1 MTEIET
7 HDLAKA
13 GDVAMLVGV
22 KHKSHIVRLIPG
34 KILQTHRGEI
44 RHDDLIGT
52 AWGTTVKSH
61 IGRTFHLLEPSIADL
76 IRELPRRT
84 QILYPKDIGFILMTL
99 GVGPG
104 KLVGEAGSGSGGMTL
119 ALTNAVGD
127 NGHVYSYDSH
137 PDSLDLAEKN
147 IARFGFPS
155 RVTFK
160 NRYLQEGL
168 DETNLDAFFLDVP
181 TPELVLSQVRETLK
195 PGGNFACIVPTMN
208 QVSALLIA
216 LAENRFA
223 FVEVCEVMLRY
234 YRTNAHRVRPTD
246 RMVAHTGYLIFARP
260 MIDMDELEDREN
272 LSEEDE
278 E

>member
-7 HDLAKA
+7 HALAKA

-22 KHKSHIVRLIPG
+22 KHKSHIVRLQPG

-44 RHDDLIGT
+44 RHDDLIDLP
-52 AWGTTVKSH
+52 WGTTVKSH

-99 GVGPG
+99 GVGTG
-104 KLVGEAGSGSGGMTL
+104 KFVGEAGSGSGAMTL
-119 ALTNAVGD
+119 ALSNAVGD
-127 NGHVYSYDSH
+127 RGHVYSYDSH

-147 IARFGFPS
+147 IARFGHPE

-168 DETNLDAFFLDVP
+168 DETSLDAFFLDVP
-181 TPELVLSQVRETLK
+181 TPELVLPQVREALK
-195 PGGNFACIVPTMN
+195 PGGNFACIVPTIN
-208 QVSALLIA
+208 QVSALLLA
-216 LAENRFA
+216 LDGNQFA

-234 YRTNAHRVRPTD
+234 YRTNPHRVRPTD
-246 RMVAHTGYLIFARP
+246 RMVAHTGYLVFARP
-260 MIDMDELEDREN
+260 MMDAGNIEDRP
-272 LSEEDE
+272 EEDDD
-278 E
+278 